1 MEGMAVAVFAQQ
13 NEVEKA
19 SGCAYTERRDVG
31 VKEGNEKR
39 EQRQDCGGVGAA
51 FETRLSRGEDRLLDA
66 LGVVK

>member
-1 MEGMAVAVFAQQ
+1 
-13 NEVEKA
+13 
-19 SGCAYTERRDVG
+19 

-51 FETRLSRGEDRLLDA
+51 FETRLSRGEDRLLNA